1 MKYAHI
7 LTAVTEERWALRED
21 KLQAILDFLEA
32 QASGVKFSAEEI
44 EARVT
49 NQRAREVARSEGAVA
64 IIPVRGVIANRV
76 SMLDDFSGGTSAEGL
91 SRSISAALR
100 DDGVKAIVLDVDSP
114 GGAVSGSDE
123 LSSLIFGARGSKPIV
138 AQVDATAASAAY
150 WIASAADEVIV
161 TPTGMVG
168 SIGVFGVH
176 DDVSVALEQMG
187 VKKTLVKAGKFK
199 TDGNPYEPLGD
210 DARARMQAR
219 VDEAY
224 DMFVR
229 AVARNRNVSL
239 TSVTEGFGQGDIV
252 TAQKA
257 LAEGMVDRIGTMQE
271 TLQRFGVST
280 VSKPAARRSFAT
292 QREKRALLLTP

>member
-91 SRSISAALR
+91 SLSISAALR
-100 DDGVKAIVLDVDSP
+100 DEGVKAIVLDVDSP

-150 WIASAADEVIV
+150 WIASAADEVVV

-176 DDVSVALEQMG
+176 DDVSAALEKMG

-199 TDGNPYEPLGD
+199 TDGNPYEPLD
-210 DARARMQAR
+210 DDTKARMQAR

-239 TSVTEGFGQGDIV
+239 SAVTDGFGQGDIV

-257 LAEGMVDRIGTMQE
+257 LAEGMVDRIGTMEE
-271 TLQRFGVST
+271 TLQRFGATSN
-280 VSKPAARRSFAT
+280 KPPARRAFAT
-292 QREKRALLLTP
+292 QREKRALLLTQ